1 MALELINSSI
11 ALGESDDCADSEKD
25 LSFDLQL
32 DSKLNMENPNI
43 SIVQKF
49 YECYASGDLE
59 GMKTVM
65 AEDVEWHI
73 PGHHS
78 LAGTKKG
85 VAEIVAYFKLLQ
97 KANFKA
103 EVNILSA
110 NKDYVID
117 CHRGYGEYDGKKID
131 INWVLLYQVEDGKIR
146 KVQNFAG
153 DQHEADAFFL
163 HTWKLKPIPDRVQ
176 E

>member
-1 MALELINSSI
+1 
-11 ALGESDDCADSEKD
+11 
-25 LSFDLQL
+25 
-32 DSKLNMENPNI
+32 MENPNI

-59 GMKTVM
+59 GMKGVM

-110 NKDYVID
+110 NDDYVID

-131 INWVLLYQVEDGKIR
+131 MNGFYSTKSKTAKSGKCRILR
-146 KVQNFAG
+146 ATN
-153 DQHEADAFFL
+153 
-163 HTWKLKPIPDRVQ
+163 TKLTLSSCTLGS
-176 E
+176 